1 MLIQPLQRTESDDIY
16 TIMYNAS
23 GAAIVAGYPVV
34 WDTTTA
40 CDGNRCTKP
49 ASADLSCIRG
59 IAVEAIAS
67 TAYGMIQVEGYYA
80 TANVINNTAAD
91 VVAGDILIPVNALW
105 YLARSGASD
114 GKSGFIYYAGTTYT
128 SVTQTTLSAAAACE
142 VIIRCL

>member
-1 MLIQPLQRTESDDIY
+1 MLFQPIQKTESDDIY

-34 WDTTTA
+34 WDTTTD

-49 ASADLSCIRG
+49 ATATLSCIRG

-67 TAYGMIQVEGYYA
+67 AAYGMIQVEGYYA
-80 TANVINNTAAD
+80 SAAVINNTAAD
-91 VVAGDILIPVNALW
+91 VVAGNILIPVTGQW

-128 SVTQTTLSAAAACE
+128 SVTEAAAAKACE
-142 VIIRCL
+142 VLIRCL